1 MLADLKFLQKW
12 STYVPLYWIVVYFI
26 FFFAKTEGK
35 LNSRV
40 DKQKN
45 ELGRW
50 KSRIV
55 AIFLLFLTL

>member
-1 MLADLKFLQKW
+1 MQGVMKDKHGFKMGD
-12 STYVPLYWIVVYFI
+12 I
-26 FFFAKTEGK
+26 FGRSVD
-35 LNSRV
+35 SRV

>member
-1 MLADLKFLQKW
+1 MCTASRNEYPKGEG
-12 STYVPLYWIVVYFI
+12 PLTCIGLFI
-26 FFFAKTEGK
+26 S
-35 LNSRV
+35 LSSRV

-55 AIFLLFLTL
+55 AMFLLFLTL